1 MPTGAIRMEGTTKE
15 YLPLEFPAV
24 PDFSLLSKLASA
36 AELLHTPYHIGVVQC
51 KDSFYGQHC
60 PESMPIAHQL
70 QENWQ
75 AWKAAGTLGSEMKSA
90 ALFVVAAV
98 RHLRCATVLQMI
110 WNQEQGNV
118 QRTQQAAKDDMTNAI
133 NVAIYAMKQIIQ
145 MDSERT

>member
-1 MPTGAIRMEGTTKE
+1 
-15 YLPLEFPAV
+15 
-24 PDFSLLSKLASA
+24 
-36 AELLHTPYHIGVVQC
+36 
-51 KDSFYGQHC
+51 
-60 PESMPIAHQL
+60 
-70 QENWQ
+70 
-75 AWKAAGTLGSEMKSA
+75 MKS
-90 ALFVVAAV
+90 AV